1 MASDLREKRKL
12 AKALSPVVNVGKN
25 GAADSVIAQIK
36 KALRKREMIKVKLL
50 RSSLLSETKSALA
63 QRIADSTGT
72 KVISL
77 VGNKL
82 VLYKEKR

>member
-1 MASDLREKRKL
+1 MAADLKEKRKI

-25 GAADSVIAQIK
+25 GATDSVITQIQ
-36 KALRKREMIKVKLL
+36 KALRKRDMIKIKLL

-63 QRIADSTGT
+63 QRIADSAGAQI
-72 KVISL
+72 ISL

-82 VLYKEKR
+82 VLFKQKK